1 MGADTALPGAAA
13 DQREGMHRAAARA
26 LGEPTPMSM
35 SAASSMFTLQS
46 RACSDVSSR
55 VQSAIDELRSHIGI
69 GAEHTL

>member
-1 MGADTALPGAAA
+1 
-13 DQREGMHRAAARA
+13 
-26 LGEPTPMSM
+26 MSM